1 MRCGNDQL
9 ESEAMVDREE
19 MFLQIR
25 NIKNLP
31 TLPGVAG
38 RILEVTSDGESGAKE
53 LAGITEFFSYL
64 SAS

>member
-1 MRCGNDQL
+1 
-9 ESEAMVDREE
+9 MVDREE

-38 RILEVTSDGESGAKE
+38 QILEVTSDGDSGAKE